1 MNRIARS
8 AGALLAAL
16 GLATV
21 AACGGSS
28 TDAGTASPTTPV
40 ELTFLGYSVGTPDLG
55 GQAMQAL
62 IDEFQAQNPGITVKT
77 QPVAVADVLT
87 KLKADTAAG
96 SPPDVAQIGWSKMAE
111 AYADLPIAPV
121 QELAGDEWADH
132 VGGPTPI
139 APNLLEAVANEGV
152 VKAMPFTM
160 SVPTLYYNA
169 DLFRAAG
176 LNPDTPPTS
185 MAEIGAAAQAIAR
198 SGAAGTYIAAAD
210 VGKSDY
216 LTQSLINTAGG
227 SLVSPDGQVT
237 VDGPEAV
244 NALTQVQALTTSGA
258 QPAISTADAITLFGS
273 GRLGMLL
280 ASTGA
285 LASFEKASTGKFELR
300 TAAFPTIDGKT
311 AKPTYSG
318 AGLAVLGDDKARQ
331 QAAWKFVKF
340 MSTPQAYT
348 TYAQKIGYLPL
359 RPALANDPAYLKD
372 YFAQNPR
379 LLPALSQLDTV
390 APYQVFPGGQANRA
404 VVVLQDEAVEPIV
417 LRGADPTTTLK
428 AAADKIRSLS
438 TR

>member
-1 MNRIARS
+1 MMNRIARG

-16 GLATV
+16 GLAAT
-21 AACGGSS
+21 AACGAGGGTTS
-28 TDAGTASPTTPV
+28 TDTGPI

-55 GQAMQAL
+55 GQAMQGL
-62 IDEFQAQNPGITVKT
+62 IDEFQAQNPGITVRT

-87 KLKADTAAG
+87 TLKADTAAG

-111 AYADLPIAPV
+111 AYADLPVAPV
-121 QELAGDEWADH
+121 QELAGDEWAAH

-139 APNLLEAVANEGV
+139 APSLLSAVEDEGV

-176 LNPDTPPTS
+176 LDPETPPTS
-185 MAEIGAAAQAIAR
+185 MAEIADAAQAIAR

-227 SLVSPDGQVT
+227 SLVGPGGEVT
-237 VDGPEAV
+237 VDGPAAV

-258 QPAISTADAITLFGS
+258 QPAISTADAISLFGS

-300 TAAFPTIDGKT
+300 TAAFPTIDGH
-311 AKPTYSG
+311 APAPTYSG
-318 AGLAVLGDDKARQ
+318 AGLAVLGDDEARQ
-331 QAAWKFVKF
+331 QAAWTFVKF
-340 MSTPQAYT
+340 MSSPEAYT
-348 TYAQKIGYLPL
+348 TYAKQIGYLPL
-359 RPALANDPAYLKD
+359 RPALADDPAYLKD

-379 LLPALSQLDTV
+379 LLPALGQLDTV
-390 APYQVFPGGQANRA
+390 RPYQVFPGGQANRA

-417 LRGADPTTTLK
+417 LRGADPAATLT
-428 AAADKIRSLS
+428 AAADKIRGLS

>member
-8 AGALLAAL
+8 AGALLAVAVL
-16 GLATV
+16 TAT
-21 AACGGSS
+21 AACGGNSGSGSGTVAAS
-28 TDAGTASPTTPV
+28 TEPV

-55 GQAMQAL
+55 GQAMQGL
-62 IDEFQAQNPGITVKT
+62 IDQFQAQNPGITVRT

-111 AYADLPIAPV
+111 AYTNLPVAPV
-121 QELAGDEWADH
+121 QEIAGEEWAAH
-132 VGGPTPI
+132 IEGM
-139 APNLLEAVANEGV
+139 APNLMAAVADDGV

-160 SVPTLYYNA
+160 SIPTLYYNA

-185 MAEIGAAAQAIAR
+185 MTEIGDAARAIAR
-198 SGAAGTYIAAAD
+198 TGAAGTYIAAAD

-227 SLVSPDGQVT
+227 SLVGPGGEVT
-237 VDGPEAV
+237 VDSPEAV
-244 NALTQVQALTTSGA
+244 NALTQVQELTASGA
-258 QPAISTADAITLFGS
+258 QPAVSTTDAISLFGS

-285 LASFEKASTGKFELR
+285 LASFEKASTGTFELR
-300 TAAFPTIDGKT
+300 TAGFPTIDGR
-311 AKPTYSG
+311 APKPTYSG
-318 AGLAVLGDDKARQ
+318 AGLAVLGDDEVRQ

-340 MSTPQAYT
+340 MSSPEAYT
-348 TYAQKIGYLPL
+348 VYAEKIGYLPL
-359 RPALANDPAYLKD
+359 RPALADDPAYLKD
-372 YFAQNPR
+372 HFAQNPR
-379 LLPALSQLDTV
+379 LLPALTQLATV
-390 APYQVFPGGQANRA
+390 EPYQVFPGDQANRA

-417 LRGADPTTTLK
+417 LRGADPAATLT
-428 AAADKIRSLS
+428 AAAEKIRGLS